1 MLIIVVP
8 PHPKRS
14 FESTLYI
21 HLLDAYN
28 ESIDPRKYARRK
40 YAYRKY
46 QVCFW
51 FRFSQPHLKKC
62 FEGIKKLE
70 MHKPGTDGRRHYEAT
85 GMFSPDGEYIPFAGT
100 CVTDGR
106 PEDWLNKVK
115 EFPGQCIISAGQMVW
130 TSECERSLADADTA
144 KSALRQLKKKWISY
158 LNKLTGLTRSRLD
171 KIVRKKARIQLIQL
185 TPINSPGAPMNS
197 PAAPMNSPAAPM
209 NSPDTGAHFSSGRWW
224 R

>member
-106 PEDWLNKVK
+106 PEDWLNKVYT
-115 EFPGQCIISAGQMVW
+115 PSPRLIGPPC
-130 TSECERSLADADTA
+130 
-144 KSALRQLKKKWISY
+144 
-158 LNKLTGLTRSRLD
+158 TGSTRSRSS
-171 KIVRKKARIQLIQL
+171 RASASSARGRWCGPASASGVWRTQTRRRALCGSSRRSGSR
-185 TPINSPGAPMNS
+185 TSTSS
-197 PAAPMNSPAAPM
+197 PASPAPASTRSCAKRQES
-209 NSPDTGAHFSSGRWW
+209 N
-224 R
+224 